1 VLDDDPH
8 AAGQLQILREEGDP
22 HAAGYRR
29 WVPPALR
36 IVFLGAEASTGAHAL
51 HRPAGRLRPA
61 FIAVHAGTDPSALHA
76 ELIRAAPDV
85 VVALAPQS
93 LLPGALADVRART
106 LAIASPEAPAPDPA
120 AFDRV
125 LALPGASADG
135 AWRTRPL
142 PVDDALFA
150 DVRRARRPPRA
161 LFVGRSTE
169 HREAMLLF
177 SKHDHDV
184 VHYAHG
190 LAGAA
195 LASALGEADVGIAL
209 NPTEA
214 PGMPSQALLHLAAG
228 QLLIAERLTPP
239 CGLEAG
245 IDFIEIGTREELTTV
260 LHQLRARPD
269 AYHRVRIRGRLKAD
283 AHRASHVWPRLVE
296 DLLRDLAVFGS
307 PRGVRDTL
315 TA

>member
-1 VLDDDPH
+1 
-8 AAGQLQILREEGDP
+8 
-22 HAAGYRR
+22 
-29 WVPPALR
+29 VPPALR

-61 FIAVHAGTDPSALHA
+61 FVAVHAGTDPSALRA
-76 ELIRAAPDV
+76 ELVRAAPDV
-85 VVALAPQS
+85 IVALEPR
-93 LLPGALADVRART
+93 LLPPGVLEGLGAAT
-106 LAIASPEAPAPDPA
+106 LAVGSANAA

-125 LALPGASADG
+125 LGLPGTDD
-135 AWRTRPL
+135 AWRSRPL
-142 PVDDALFA
+142 PVEDALFA

-161 LFVGRSTE
+161 LFLGRSTE
-169 HREAMLLF
+169 RREAMLLF

-195 LASALGEADVGIAL
+195 LQSALGEADVGIAL

-214 PGMPSQALLHLAAG
+214 PGVPPQALLHLAAG
-228 QLLIAERLTPP
+228 QLLIAERLTPA
-239 CGLEAG
+239 CGLEPG
-245 IDFIEIGTREELTTV
+245 IDFIEIATREELTTV

-283 AHRASHVWPRLVE
+283 AHRASRVWPRLVE